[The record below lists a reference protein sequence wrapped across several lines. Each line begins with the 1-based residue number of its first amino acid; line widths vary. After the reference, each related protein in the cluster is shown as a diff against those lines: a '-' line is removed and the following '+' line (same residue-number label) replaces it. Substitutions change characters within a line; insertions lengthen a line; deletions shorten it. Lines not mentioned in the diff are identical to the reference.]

1 VRGTQKEYAPP
12 SFPPFLA
19 RAACSARRSNCARV
33 HCVRASALCVTLC
46 ACMYVARMNES
57 NEELKLAWAAEQRV
71 RALKMAISCAKMLG
85 DASVPHFYPTAFVL
99 ATEILDTF
107 GDLVFER
114 IKSKGMVRA
123 P

>member
-1 VRGTQKEYAPP
+1 M
-12 SFPPFLA
+12 
-19 RAACSARRSNCARV
+19 
-33 HCVRASALCVTLC
+33 RASALCVTLC
-46 ACMYVARMNES
+46 ARMYVARMNES